1 MPSSGNKSSLNIINY
16 NHGVC
21 TVLSLFKNLVLYFT
35 SFLELS
41 FKLSDLVKTFCT
53 KSRTNPTPNSTADKT
68 RKKKVKDKKL
78 ALSYTIPKDN
88 TSTYKVIH
96 KISAVSSRCNAE
108 LTLIVILTIISIK
121 NII

>member
-1 MPSSGNKSSLNIINY
+1 MGNKIALNIANY
-16 NHGVC
+16 SHGVC

-53 KSRTNPTPNSTADKT
+53 KSRTKPTPNSTADKT
-68 RKKKVKDKKL
+68 KKKKVKDKKL
-78 ALSYTIPKDN
+78 ALSYTIPRDN

-121 NII
+121 KII